1 MRLPAPIRL
10 LLALAFTGACAT
22 TTATSTTA
30 RRPRRRAVP
39 PAAVAAQTVTASPA
53 TPAAAPE
60 VTPAA
65 PAPAS
70 PPPGAASYNGM
81 PTGLALIPT
90 APRAG
95 AQGPR
100 TAAPSIGTPVVRA
113 ADVRG
118 DLHARVEP
126 DGSLLRVH
134 CDGVPPSLVPSTQS
148 PYEPARPAIA
158 RSFLPVE
165 SRVVACRPRTDAR
178 GRLPTHGA
186 FSSAGAPVEFTF
198 PGVRLSTE
206 EARCVGEALCAVRM
220 PAFRAPQATIDYEV
234 PVAET
239 TATP

>member
-1 MRLPAPIRL
+1 M
-10 LLALAFTGACAT
+10 
-22 TTATSTTA
+22 
-30 RRPRRRAVP
+30 
-39 PAAVAAQTVTASPA
+39 
-53 TPAAAPE
+53 
-60 VTPAA
+60 
-65 PAPAS
+65 
-70 PPPGAASYNGM
+70 
-81 PTGLALIPT
+81 
-90 APRAG
+90 
-95 AQGPR
+95 
-100 TAAPSIGTPVVRA
+100 VRA

-198 PGVRLSTE
+198 PGVRRSTE
-206 EARCVGEALCAVRM
+206 EAPSWGEALCAVRM